1 MKKRIL
7 LVLMSALL
15 IFGVSAAIAF
25 ATDGTGS
32 TPMKAAASDGVVSSD
47 GVINSDGV
55 NPTGS
60 DGVINSDGVQAPAK
74 VKGVKAKNLKGKKV
88 KVTWKAV
95 SDNTGYVVKY
105 STNKKLK
112 KAKEKEIAKATAKT
126 VTLKKLKKGKTYYI
140 AVAAYLDNTN
150 QTTGEVEELFGDWSK
165 TVKVKVK
172 K

>member
-32 TPMKAAASDGVVSSD
+32 TPMKAMASDGVNPT
-47 GVINSDGV
+47 GSDGV

-74 VKGVKAKNLKGKKV
+74 VMGVKAKNLKGKKV
-88 KVTWKAV
+88 KVTWKPV

>member
-25 ATDGTGS
+25 ATDGADA
-32 TPMKAAASDGVVSSD
+32 PMKATA
-47 GVINSDGV
+47 SDGV

-60 DGVINSDGVQAPAK
+60 DGVNPTGSDGVNPTGSDGIQAPAK

-95 SDNTGYVVKY
+95 SDSTGYTVKY
-105 STNKKLK
+105 ATNKKFK
-112 KAKEKEIAKATAKT
+112 KAKEQDVPNATAKK
-126 VTLKKLKKGKTYYI
+126 VILKKLKKGKTYFI
-140 AVAAYLDNTN
+140 AVQAYTDD
-150 QTTGEVEELFGDWSK
+150 VSGDWSK

>member
-25 ATDGTGS
+25 ATDGADE
-32 TPMKAAASDGVVSSD
+32 PMKATA
-47 GVINSDGV
+47 SDGV

-60 DGVINSDGVQAPAK
+60 DGVNPTGSEGIQAPAK

-95 SDNTGYVVKY
+95 SDSTGYTVKY
-105 STNKKLK
+105 ATNKKFK
-112 KAKEKEIAKATAKT
+112 KAKEQDVPNATAKK
-126 VTLKKLKKGKTYYI
+126 VILKKLKKGKTYFI
-140 AVAAYLDNTN
+140 AVQAYADD
-150 QTTGEVEELFGDWSK
+150 VSGDWSK

>member
-15 IFGVSAAIAF
+15 IFGVSAMIAF
-25 ATDGTGS
+25 ATDGSS
-32 TPMKAAASDGVVSSD
+32 TPMKAAASD

-74 VKGVKAKNLKGKKV
+74 VMGVKAKNLKGKKV

-140 AVAAYLDNTN
+140 AVAAYVDNTN